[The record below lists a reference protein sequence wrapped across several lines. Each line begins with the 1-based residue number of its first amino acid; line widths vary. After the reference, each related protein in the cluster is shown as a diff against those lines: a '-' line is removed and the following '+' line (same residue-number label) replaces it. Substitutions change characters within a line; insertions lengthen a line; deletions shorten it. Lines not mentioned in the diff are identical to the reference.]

1 MFKRKAKYID
11 YLAED
16 ETYQDPVEAR
26 FEAMMT
32 LVKDLSQK
40 DYRRLKK
47 AMDSGYDAYNT
58 VRNIE
63 AYDDTEKSEGALL
76 EEQK

>member
-11 YLAED
+11 YLTED
-16 ETYQDPVEAR
+16 EVYQDPVESR

-32 LVKDLSQK
+32 LVKDLPPK

-63 AYDDTEKSEGALL
+63 SYDDAEKSEGALL

>member
-11 YLAED
+11 YLTDD
-16 ETYQDPVEAR
+16 EVYQDPVESR

-32 LVKDLSQK
+32 LVKDLPPK

-63 AYDDTEKSEGALL
+63 SYDDTEKSEGASNDN
-76 EEQK
+76 

>member
-1 MFKRKAKYID
+1 MFRRKAKYID
-11 YLAED
+11 YLTED
-16 ETYQDPVEAR
+16 EVYQDPVESR

-32 LVKDLSQK
+32 LVKDLPPK

-63 AYDDTEKSEGALL
+63 SYDDTEKSEGALL

>member
-1 MFKRKAKYID
+1 MFRRKAKYID
-11 YLAED
+11 YLTDD
-16 ETYQDPVEAR
+16 EVYQDPVESR

-32 LVKDLSQK
+32 LVKDLPPK

-63 AYDDTEKSEGALL
+63 SYDDTEKSEGALL

>member
-11 YLAED
+11 YLTDD
-16 ETYQDPVEAR
+16 EVYQDPVESR

-32 LVKDLSQK
+32 LVKDLPPK

-63 AYDDTEKSEGALL
+63 SYDDTEKSEGALL

>member
-1 MFKRKAKYID
+1 MFRRKAKYID

-47 AMDSGYDAYNT
+47 AMDSGYIAWGIPWQRSLVGYSPWGHKN
-58 VRNIE
+58 
-63 AYDDTEKSEGALL
+63 AGP
-76 EEQK
+76 

>member
-11 YLAED
+11 YLTED
-16 ETYQDPVEAR
+16 EVYQDPVESR

-32 LVKDLSQK
+32 LVKDLPPK

-63 AYDDTEKSEGALL
+63 SYDDTEKSEGALL

>member
-1 MFKRKAKYID
+1 MFRRKAKYID
-11 YLAED
+11 YLAE
-16 ETYQDPVEAR
+16 EEPYQDPVEAR

-32 LVKDLSQK
+32 LVKDLSPK

-63 AYDDTEKSEGALL
+63 AYDDTEKSEVPSDGN
-76 EEQK
+76 